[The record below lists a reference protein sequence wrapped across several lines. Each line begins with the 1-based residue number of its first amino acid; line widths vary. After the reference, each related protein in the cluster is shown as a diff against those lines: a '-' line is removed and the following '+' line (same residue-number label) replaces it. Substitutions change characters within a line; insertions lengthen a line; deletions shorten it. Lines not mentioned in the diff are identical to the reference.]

1 MWIDVSTMNTATQVA
16 PPDDDEEEDDGTGV
30 RLYQSIYET
39 ALRNKVPDIRIVR
52 IPLQAH
58 SLQIIAPAT
67 CAETLLHF
75 AARHD
80 GIACHEQ

>member
-1 MWIDVSTMNTATQVA
+1 MLFRSKTPVLAIYPQSGVITKEEHIDT
-16 PPDDDEEEDDGTGV
+16 
-30 RLYQSIYET
+30 
-39 ALRNKVPDIRIVR
+39 LRNKVPDIRIVR

-58 SLQIIAPAT
+58 SLQIIASAT

-80 GIACHEQ
+80 GMACHEQ